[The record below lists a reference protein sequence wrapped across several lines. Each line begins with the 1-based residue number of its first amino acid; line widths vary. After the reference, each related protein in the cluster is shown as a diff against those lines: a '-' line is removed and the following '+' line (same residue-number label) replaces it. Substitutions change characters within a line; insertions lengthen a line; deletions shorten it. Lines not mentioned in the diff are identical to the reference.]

1 MEQKPDDKQSGL
13 SAAIA
18 ALLSASAGAG
28 IGWLT
33 WQVTESIA
41 FGIGI
46 AGPMA
51 LLSNNLITK
60 MLRQGRK

>member
-1 MEQKPDDKQSGL
+1 MGQKPDDKQSGL

-18 ALLSASAGAG
+18 ALCGASAGAG

-33 WQVTESIA
+33 YQVTGSIA

-51 LLSNNLITK
+51 LLSNNLIAN
-60 MLRQGRK
+60 MLRKGRE